1 MLSYQEALGYILSF
15 NTVERKLPAGR
26 SSTDF
31 YLKRMTALLE
41 WAGSPHLRFPSVIV
55 AGTKGKGSTCAM
67 LEASLRAAGY
77 RVGLWTSPHL
87 HSYRERIQVNRQP
100 ISDIDFAAIA
110 SQLPDLLNN
119 FDTEQYG
126 ELPIS
131 YELLFWVAACYFAQ
145 QQVDIAILEVGVG
158 GRYDSANL
166 ITPLVSVISSIS
178 FDHMAILGNTLGKI
192 AYDKAGIIKPQVPVV
207 SAQQAPEAAAVIAQV
222 AQEQNAPLTIVD
234 GTNPAIPRLSL
245 RGAFQRNN
253 AALSLACLDQLA
265 PQGFVV
271 NEAQRAYGLANTE
284 WHGRLEL
291 VHDQPKIVLDAA
303 HNGDSAQRLAEALQ
317 SGFRFNKL
325 ILVLGVLRDKAYE
338 SIAAGIVPAADT
350 VVVTIPGVPR
360 ALDDLDALEAS
371 VRPWLNGDLHRAAT
385 VAEAVALAQELAQPN
400 DLICIT
406 GSFSTLSEAQRS
418 LGISYLQDA

>member
-15 NTVERKLPAGR
+15 NHVERKLPPGR

-41 WAGSPHLRFPSVIV
+41 WASSPHTQFPSVIV
-55 AGTKGKGSTCAM
+55 AGTKGKGSTSAM
-67 LEASLRAAGY
+67 LEAMLRAAGY

-87 HSYRERIQVNRQP
+87 QSYRERIQVNREP

-110 SQLPDLLNN
+110 SRLPDLLSD
-119 FDTEQYG
+119 FDTELYG
-126 ELPIS
+126 EPPIS

-145 QQVDIAILEVGVG
+145 QNVDIAILEVGVG

-178 FDHMAILGNTLGKI
+178 YDHMAILGDTLDKI
-192 AYDKAGIIKPQVPVV
+192 AYDKAGIIKPNVPVV
-207 SAQQAPEAAAVIAQV
+207 SAHQVPEAAAVIAAV
-222 AQEQNAPLTIVD
+222 AQQQNAPLQFVEAEPND
-234 GTNPAIPRLSL
+234 LPPLSL
-245 RGAFQRNN
+245 RGPFQRKN
-253 AALSLACLDQLA
+253 AALALACLEQLG

-271 NEAQRAYGLANTE
+271 SQAQREYGLANTE

-317 SGFRFNKL
+317 SEFSYNKL

-338 SIAAGIVPAADT
+338 AIAAGIVPAADT
-350 VVVTIPGVPR
+350 VILSIPAVPR
-360 ALDDLDALEAS
+360 ALDDLDALESS
-371 VRPWLNGDLHRAAT
+371 VRPWLKGELYRTPNIAQ
-385 VAEAVALAQELAQPN
+385 AVALAQELAQPD

>member
-15 NTVERKLPAGR
+15 NTVERSLPEGR
-26 SSTDF
+26 ASTDF

-87 HSYRERIQVNRQP
+87 HSYRERIQVNREP

-178 FDHMAILGNTLGKI
+178 YDHMAILGDTLGKI
-192 AYDKAGIIKPQVPVV
+192 AYDKAGIIKTGVPVV
-207 SAQQAPEAAAVIAQV
+207 SAQQAPEAAAVIAEV
-222 AQEQNAPLTIVD
+222 AHQQNAPLTIVD
-234 GTNPAIPRLSL
+234 VSNTTIPRLSL
-245 RGAFQRNN
+245 RGPFQRKN
-253 AALSLACLDQLA
+253 AALALACLDQLA
-265 PQGFVV
+265 LQGFLV
-271 NEAQRAYGLANTE
+271 NEAQRAHGLATTE

-291 VHDQPKIVLDAA
+291 VHEQPKIVLDAA

-317 SGFRFNKL
+317 SEFRYTKL

-338 SIAAGIVPAADT
+338 AISAGIVPHADT
-350 VVVTIPGVPR
+350 VIVTIPAVPR
-360 ALDDLDALEAS
+360 ALEDLDALEAS
-371 VRPWLNGDLHRAAT
+371 VRPWLTGDLHRAPT
-385 VAEAVALAQELAQPN
+385 VAEALTLAQSLAQPD
-400 DLICIT
+400 DLICVT